1 MSNKILIY
9 GANGYTGQLIVEEAL
24 RQNLSFDIGGRN
36 EESLKKMATQHKI
49 DYKVFGLSDINVIV
63 EHIQTYKAVIHSA
76 GPFIHTAKNM
86 MKACLQTKVH
96 YMDITGEI
104 PVFELGASMDQKAKD
119 AGIVIMPGCGF
130 DVVPT
135 DCMAA
140 YLKSELPSATHLQLG
155 FASYGGRVSHG
166 TALTMV
172 ENLGRSGAVRKD
184 GKIVPVPTAYKGQII
199 PFRADKGRFAM
210 TIPWGDVSTSYYST
224 AIPNIETYM
233 SVSEKS
239 YKRTQF
245 LNTYF
250 RWLMKKEFVKNILR
264 KRIKKMPAGPNEQE
278 RQESYMMVWGKVW
291 DANGKMAEARVKT
304 PEGYKLTAMCA
315 VAICQKVIGQD
326 KMTGFFT
333 PSLAFGHNLLNDVT
347 GAVFENIHS

>member
-24 RQNLSFDIGGRN
+24 KQNLSFDIGGRN
-36 EESLKKMATQHKI
+36 EESLKKIATQHNL
-49 DYKVFGLSDINVIV
+49 DYKVFGLSDVNVIV

-155 FASYGGRVSHG
+155 FASYGVSRYSIDDGR
-166 TALTMV
+166 
-172 ENLGRSGAVRKD
+172 EFRKIGRCTQRWKN
-184 GKIVPVPTAYKGQII
+184 
-199 PFRADKGRFAM
+199 
-210 TIPWGDVSTSYYST
+210 STCPYCLQRSNHTFQS
-224 AIPNIETYM
+224 
-233 SVSEKS
+233 
-239 YKRTQF
+239 
-245 LNTYF
+245 
-250 RWLMKKEFVKNILR
+250 
-264 KRIKKMPAGPNEQE
+264 
-278 RQESYMMVWGKVW
+278 
-291 DANGKMAEARVKT
+291 
-304 PEGYKLTAMCA
+304 
-315 VAICQKVIGQD
+315 
-326 KMTGFFT
+326 
-333 PSLAFGHNLLNDVT
+333 
-347 GAVFENIHS
+347 